1 MSEETK
7 ENLEQKIME
16 TDNADTQTADTVS
29 LNSEQIDQPK
39 QPEQPPAPVYQYRWS
54 YQTEAAYQARHKKGK
69 KRKGILL
76 YATIMATAFLLCF
89 AILFAML
96 SWYGEAETVEP
107 NTVPPTLSHV
117 FETVAPATVLVQA
130 RTASG
135 SGMQGTGFFV
145 RSDGYIVTN
154 QHVIDKATSITV
166 RLYSGRNYAA
176 ELIGSDKTA
185 DLAVLK
191 INGTDFSTV
200 VLGNSDNVLVGDR
213 AIAIGNPMGA
223 EGAWSMTVGIVSAPA
238 REVTTS
244 VNGQAVTQT
253 YIQTDAAVNPGNSGG
268 VLCNEY
274 GEVIGV
280 VTLKM
285 KEHEGIGCAIPIN
298 RAIEIFS
305 PMIGG

>member
-1 MSEETK
+1 MSEENK
-7 ENLEQKIME
+7 EILEQKIME
-16 TDNADTQTADTVS
+16 TDNADTPTADTAS
-29 LNSEQIDQPK
+29 LHSEQADQPK
-39 QPEQPPAPVYQYRWS
+39 QPEQIPTPVYQYRWS

-69 KRKGILL
+69 KRRGILL
-76 YATIMATAFLLCF
+76 YATIMVTVFLLCF

-96 SWYGEAETVEP
+96 SWYGEAQTVERD
-107 NTVPPTLSHV
+107 TVPTLSQV
-117 FETVAPATVLVQA
+117 FENVAPATVLVQA

-154 QHVIDKATSITV
+154 QHVVDKATSITV

-200 VLGNSDNVLVGDR
+200 VLGNSDDVSVGDR

-223 EGAWSMTVGIVSAPA
+223 EGAWSMTVGIVSSPT